1 MRLAILSDSWI
12 PNVNGVVVSVQNE
25 IRVLSE
31 RGYEITLF
39 VPKTKKAPNSEADL
53 PLENI
58 VEHRSIPFPGYQGYN
73 IALPDLKLRAE
84 IKKKRFD
91 LIHCQTP
98 FSLWVMARILRR
110 TMQIPMVTTFH
121 THLPEYSGHLLGGF
135 LKNQVEAFLQPLAWA
150 ITRFNN
156 FSNAVI
162 APSESL
168 KNELLLHG
176 VARTPI
182 CVAPSPISPFFFEN
196 KPTMTFK
203 NFVQDKIKER
213 YAVDSDTSLLMYIG
227 RVSFEKR
234 LDLLL
239 KAYKSLRAKIA
250 DPVYLLVA
258 GDGPHIDAYKKQ
270 AAHLGLT
277 QEEIGFTGWIPHKQ
291 LPPYYAA
298 ADVFVSPSDTET
310 QGLTFVEAMSQA
322 TPVIGVKAGGV
333 QNLIENKRNGFLVP
347 PNDIDSIEKS
357 LRILIKDRELRI
369 NMGEQAY
376 QTAQEYTLERFGE
389 NLIRVFE
396 IAQENYNERT
406 GRK

>member
-1 MRLAILSDSWI
+1 LSDSWI

-25 IRVLSE
+25 IRVLFE

-39 VPKTKKAPNSEADL
+39 VPKTKKAPNSEVDL
-53 PLENI
+53 PLANI

-110 TMQIPMVTTFH
+110 TMQIPMVSTFH
-121 THLPEYSGHLLGGF
+121 TWISEYSGHFLGGHF
-135 LKNQVEAFLQPLAWA
+135 KNQTKAFLEPVAWT

-168 KNELLLHG
+168 KNELLTHG
-176 VARTPI
+176 VTRAPI
-182 CVAPSPISPFFFEN
+182 CVAPSPISSFFFEK
-196 KPTMTFK
+196 KPDVALK
-203 NFVQDKIKER
+203 KSARNKIKKKH
-213 YAVDSDTSLLMYIG
+213 AIDPDNLLLMYIG

-239 KAYKSLRAKIA
+239 KAYKSLKAKIA
-250 DPVYLLVA
+250 DSVYLLIA

-270 AAHLGLT
+270 AVNLGLT

-357 LRILIKDRELRI
+357 LRILIANKEMRI
-369 NMGEQAY
+369 EMGKKGL
-376 QTAQEYTLERFGE
+376 QTAQAYTLDKFGE
-389 NLIRVFE
+389 NLPKVFE